1 MEYTLTA
8 AMAVMAGSNL
18 GAVGVAAARWYHSH
32 ACTPSNPCNACR
44 GSGDPHFG
52 DPLPHDREV
61 PILMSHEGPLARDD
75 SPATS
80 VERPALYLVR

>member
-1 MEYTLTA
+1 MEYALTA

-32 ACTPSNPCNACR
+32 ACTPSNPCGACR
-44 GSGDPHFG
+44 GCGDPHFG
-52 DPLPHDREV
+52 DPVRHDREV
-61 PILMSHEGPLARDD
+61 PILTSREGPLARDD

-80 VERPALYLVR
+80 AERPALYLMR